1 MYRHVTDSKLPRL
14 SAPLRRKLNI
24 PSLNSGNLTDLVYTE
39 DECYLRDF
47 SSILRI
53 IRIGA
58 GPQFEFNCNWA
69 IQGKTWKPVA
79 DIDSHPMDFKH
90 FSEKLV
96 KEAVRNGCRVY
107 RIFLVLY
114 IDGFGIYSRAAHT
127 IDGIYV
133 TLGNFDRHDRHDLA
147 NLWPLGWWMFANIIP
162 YIVVV

>member
-90 FSEKLV
+90 FSETSKLV
-96 KEAVRNGCRVY
+96 KVY
-107 RIFLVLY
+107 ETDVGSIESSLCY
-114 IDGFGIYSRAAHT
+114 
-127 IDGIYV
+127 
-133 TLGNFDRHDRHDLA
+133 TLTGLEYTHERHIL
-147 NLWPLGWWMFANIIP
+147 
-162 YIVVV
+162 

>member
-1 MYRHVTDSKLPRL
+1 MKIRMYRHVTDSKLPRL

-90 FSEKLV
+90 FSETSKLV

-147 NLWPLGWWMFANIIP
+147 NLWPLGW
-162 YIVVV
+162 